1 MYQIHQNDRSV
12 GFSQAGGLALAADV
26 VAAFF
31 SYSRDDSS
39 FVVRLAR
46 DLKAAGANVWLD
58 QLDIIPGQRWD
69 RAVEDALKNCPRLI
83 VILSPTSVESTNVM
97 NEVSFALEKQKTVI
111 PVIYRDCVI
120 PFRLRRLQYVDF
132 KQVYAHGLEELL
144 KVLSPQQKPEQTT
157 PAFPDLRKQIRTDL
171 LEREERQTEPE
182 EARLED
188 PRRKAAGQARLEDGR
203 KQTATQELTSGFLS
217 KFPAGTKIVVAVFT
231 ILIVALILYWKLLPS
246 SSNKQIGE
254 TQQREAQVEA
264 TNPAPL
270 APQQKGETQKP
281 EARVETTSPT
291 PVAAEGLWYT
301 VVASLPPDDL
311 KGACKI
317 AQGKLLLS
325 QQADFAHQVK
335 IFKTKESD
343 VYAVVIGDKMTRS
356 DALALAADARKKGI
370 AMDAFAQQD
379 RSWTYVSDVP
389 CQDEAP
395 TN

>member
-1 MYQIHQNDRSV
+1 
-12 GFSQAGGLALAADV
+12 LAADV

-39 FVVRLAR
+39 FVVRLAG

-58 QLDIIPGQRWD
+58 QLDILPGQRRD
-69 RAVEDALKNCPRLI
+69 RAIEDALKNCPRLI
-83 VILSPTSVESTNVM
+83 VILSPSAVESTHVM
-97 NEVSFALEKQKTVI
+97 NEVSFALEEQKTVI

-132 KQVYAHGLEELL
+132 KQVYAYGLKELL
-144 KVLSPQQKPEQTT
+144 KVLSPQQKPERTT
-157 PAFPDLRKQIRTDL
+157 PAFSDVRKQIRTDL
-171 LEREERQTEPE
+171 PETEERQTEPE
-182 EARLED
+182 KARLEVE
-188 PRRKAAGQARLEDGR
+188 RRRAVGQARLEEGR
-203 KQTATQELTSGFLS
+203 TQTVTQELTSSFFS
-217 KFPAGTKIVVAVFT
+217 KFPAGAKVVVAVFT

-246 SSNKQIGE
+246 PSNKQIGE
-254 TQQREAQVEA
+254 TQKREAQVEA
-264 TNPAPL
+264 TSPTPL
-270 APQQKGETQKP
+270 APQQTGETQKR

-291 PVAAEGLWYT
+291 PVVAEALWYT
-301 VVASLPPDDL
+301 VLASLPPDDL

-325 QQADFAHQVK
+325 QQADIAHQLK

-343 VYAVVIGDKMTRS
+343 VYAIVIGEKMTRS

-370 AMDAFAQQD
+370 ARDAFAQQD

-395 TN
+395 NN

>member
-1 MYQIHQNDRSV
+1 MYRIHQNDRSV

-97 NEVSFALEKQKTVI
+97 NEVSFALEEQKTVI

-120 PFRLRRLQYVDF
+120 PFPLRRLQYVDF

-157 PAFPDLRKQIRTDL
+157 PAFPDLRKHIRTNL
-171 LEREERQTEPE
+171 PETVERQTEPE

-188 PRRKAAGQARLEDGR
+188 ARRKAVGQARLEDGR

-291 PVAAEGLWYT
+291 PDAAEGLWYT

-325 QQADFAHQVK
+325 QQADIAHQVK

-370 AMDAFAQQD
+370 ATDAFAQQD

>member
-1 MYQIHQNDRSV
+1 L
-12 GFSQAGGLALAADV
+12 GADV

-69 RAVEDALKNCPRLI
+69 RAVEDALKNCPGLI

-97 NEVSFALEKQKTVI
+97 NEVSFALEEQKTVI

-120 PFRLRRLQYVDF
+120 PLRLRRLQYVDF

-144 KVLSPQQKPEQTT
+144 RVLSPQQKPEQTT
-157 PAFPDLRKQIRTDL
+157 PAFLDLRKQIRTDL
-171 LEREERQTEPE
+171 PETEERQTEPE

-188 PRRKAAGQARLEDGR
+188 ARPKAVGQARLEDER
-203 KQTATQELTSGFLS
+203 KQTATQELTSGFFS
-217 KFPAGTKIVVAVFT
+217 KFPAGTKIVLAVFT

-246 SSNKQIGE
+246 PSDKQIGE
-254 TQQREAQVEA
+254 TQKREAQVEA
-264 TNPAPL
+264 TNPALL

-325 QQADFAHQVK
+325 QQADIAHQVK

-343 VYAVVIGDKMTRS
+343 VYAVVIGDKMFRS
-356 DALALAADARKKGI
+356 DALALAADARKKGV
-370 AMDAFAQQD
+370 ARDAFAQQD

>member
-1 MYQIHQNDRSV
+1 M
-12 GFSQAGGLALAADV
+12 AADV

-97 NEVSFALEKQKTVI
+97 NEVSFALEEQKTVI

-132 KQVYAHGLEELL
+132 KQVYAQGLEELL
-144 KVLSPQQKPEQTT
+144 RVLSPQQKPEQTT
-157 PAFPDLRKQIRTDL
+157 PAFSDLRKQIRTNL
-171 LEREERQTEPE
+171 PETEERQTEPE

-188 PRRKAAGQARLEDGR
+188 ARRKAVGHARLEDGR
-203 KQTATQELTSGFLS
+203 KQTATQELTSGFFS
-217 KFPAGTKIVVAVFT
+217 KFPAGTKVVVVVFT

-246 SSNKQIGE
+246 PSNKQIGE
-254 TQQREAQVEA
+254 TQKREAQVEA

-270 APQQKGETQKP
+270 APQQKGETQKR

-325 QQADFAHQVK
+325 QQADIAHQVK

-343 VYAVVIGDKMTRS
+343 VYAVVIGDKMSRS
-356 DALALAADARKKGI
+356 DALVLAADARKKGI
-370 AMDAFAQQD
+370 ATDAFAQQD

>member
-1 MYQIHQNDRSV
+1 
-12 GFSQAGGLALAADV
+12 LALAADV

-31 SYSRDDSS
+31 SYSWDDSS

-69 RAVEDALKNCPRLI
+69 RTIEDALKNCPRLI

-97 NEVSFALEKQKTVI
+97 DKVSFALEEHKIVI

-120 PFRLRRLQYVDF
+120 PFRLRHLQYVDF
-132 KQVYAHGLEELL
+132 KQVYAYGLKELL

-157 PAFPDLRKQIRTDL
+157 PAFSDVREQIRTDL
-171 LEREERQTEPE
+171 PETEERQTEPE

-188 PRRKAAGQARLEDGR
+188 ERRKAVGQARLEDGR
-203 KQTATQELTSGFLS
+203 KQTAAQELASGFFS
-217 KFPAGTKIVVAVFT
+217 KFPAGAKVVVAVFT
-231 ILIVALILYWKLLPS
+231 ILIVALILYWQLLPS
-246 SSNKQIGE
+246 PSNKQIGE
-254 TQQREAQVEA
+254 TQKREAQVEA
-264 TNPAPL
+264 ANPAPL
-270 APQQKGETQKP
+270 APQQMGETQKR
-281 EARVETTSPT
+281 EAQVETTSPT
-291 PVAAEGLWYT
+291 SVAAEALWYT

-325 QQADFAHQVK
+325 QQADIAHQVK

-343 VYAVVIGDKMTRS
+343 VYAVVIGEKVTRL

-370 AMDAFAQQD
+370 ARDAFAQQD

>member
-1 MYQIHQNDRSV
+1 
-12 GFSQAGGLALAADV
+12 LALAADV

-97 NEVSFALEKQKTVI
+97 NEVSFALEEQKTVI

-120 PFRLRRLQYVDF
+120 PFRLRRLQCVDF
-132 KQVYAHGLEELL
+132 KQVYVHGLEELL

-171 LEREERQTEPE
+171 PETEERQTEPE

-188 PRRKAAGQARLEDGR
+188 ARRKAVGQARLEDGR
-203 KQTATQELTSGFLS
+203 KQTATQELTSGFFS

-246 SSNKQIGE
+246 PSNKQIGE
-254 TQQREAQVEA
+254 TQKREAQVEA
-264 TNPAPL
+264 TKTAPL

-291 PVAAEGLWYT
+291 PVAAEALWYT

-325 QQADFAHQVK
+325 QQADIAHQVK

-343 VYAVVIGDKMTRS
+343 VYAVVIGEKMTRS
-356 DALALAADARKKGI
+356 DALALAAVARNKGI
-370 AMDAFAQQD
+370 ATDAFAQQD
-379 RSWTYVSDVP
+379 RSWTYVSGVP

>member
-1 MYQIHQNDRSV
+1 
-12 GFSQAGGLALAADV
+12 LALAADV
-26 VAAFF
+26 AAAFF

-69 RAVEDALKNCPRLI
+69 RAVEDTLKNCPRLI

-97 NEVSFALEKQKTVI
+97 NEVSFALEEQKTVI

-132 KQVYAHGLEELL
+132 RQVYAHGLEELL

-171 LEREERQTEPE
+171 PETEERQTEPE

-188 PRRKAAGQARLEDGR
+188 ARRRALGQARLEDGR
-203 KQTATQELTSGFLS
+203 KQTAKQELTSGFFS
-217 KFPAGTKIVVAVFT
+217 KFPAGTKIVVAMFT

-246 SSNKQIGE
+246 PSNKQMGE
-254 TQQREAQVEA
+254 TQKREAQVEA

-325 QQADFAHQVK
+325 QQADIAHQVK

-370 AMDAFAQQD
+370 APDAFAQQD